1 MTCLD
6 KEIAAAYVSGY
17 MEGEQS
23 EQCAIHIN
31 ECPGCRALIEQISEM
46 IDSTRR
52 DLLLLDEPSAETAIP
67 PTEVIRS
74 WSGASNRKQSRWLG
88 LIPERSR
95 PARALVTI
103 VVLVATICGLL
114 YFNGRRQVSAGEILR
129 RSELA
134 TVNARTLPN
143 RIIRHAW
150 KETIKNGL
158 GPLPDGEYRVEHWWD
173 NVNHRFASVRYDY
186 SGALREG
193 NWWLEDGTSYNFGAY
208 PNGPPKVTVGPSDRE
223 IIEQIERLPEQ
234 VREAVRAYY
243 RRSKRPFY
251 QSAAEMVA
259 RAERD
264 VSDWLAGRASNA
276 TAQAVTLSDGRGAYW
291 VSLQTDVIS
300 PEAVVRRWETSRLIL
315 DRTFNI
321 IESRSSGYRA
331 DGLVYQID
339 KALLDEQVFHPGERE
354 LRVFSPGPFPQNSV
368 FRYVSAQER
377 VELMRR
383 HAVVPSLEEKK
394 R

>member
-6 KEIAAAYVSGY
+6 KEMAAAYISGY
-17 MEGEQS
+17 VGGEQS
-23 EQCAIHIN
+23 ERCAIHIN

-52 DLLLLDEPSAETAIP
+52 DLLLLDSPVAEATIP
-67 PTEVIRS
+67 PIEIIRS
-74 WSGASNRKQSRWLG
+74 RSGASNRRQSRWLG
-88 LIPERSR
+88 LMPERLR
-95 PARALVTI
+95 PARALVII
-103 VVLVATICGLL
+103 VAFVATICGLL
-114 YFNGRRQVSAGEILR
+114 YFSGRRQVSAEEILR

-143 RIIRHAW
+143 RIIRRAW

-158 GPLPDGEYRVEHWWD
+158 GPLPDGEYRVERWWD
-173 NVNHRFASVRYDY
+173 NINRRFAYVRYDH

-208 PNGPPKVTVGPSDRE
+208 PDGPPKVIVGPSDRE
-223 IIEQIERLPEQ
+223 IIGQIERLPEQ
-234 VREAVRAYY
+234 AREAVRAYY
-243 RRSKRPFY
+243 QRSKRPFY
-251 QSAAEMVA
+251 QSAAEIVA
-259 RAERD
+259 RTERD
-264 VSDWLAGRASNA
+264 ISDWLAGRASNA

-291 VSLQTDVIS
+291 VNLQSDAIS
-300 PEAVVRRWETSRLIL
+300 PEAIVRHWETSLLIL

-339 KALLDEQVFHPGERE
+339 KVLLDEQVFHPGDPEP
-354 LRVFSPGPFPQNSV
+354 RVFSPGPFPPYAV
-368 FRYVSAQER
+368 FHYVSAQER

-383 HAVVPSLEEKK
+383 HAVLPSLEEKK